1 MAETYKGLTIRIGG
15 DTTGLQ
21 KSLKSVT
28 SSIAATESQL
38 RRMRSALNM
47 DPGSTSAMSRTLDL
61 MGQKAI
67 ETNRKVLQLKSGLE
81 QIAGQR
87 VRLFDGTESV
97 QTVKQLA
104 ELTQDANQRA
114 ADAKENYSAIT
125 AELAKFYRP
134 INEAVDATGKLDGE
148 LDKAKEAAREFSK
161 AWSDAHDG
169 KGFSTSEFIQ
179 EEGLDSAIQKLK
191 ELGLMTDEQE
201 AKLRDLRQ
209 VYGDAF
215 DENEIAKLVAQFEDG
230 NVELERM
237 TATANAATRQFSELS
252 RAAMMTKYGEGIDD
266 SLGHIENAA
275 KSLEGELK
283 QIDDALRF
291 DPHNVDLL
299 AQKMRDL
306 QESSHLAQAKV
317 ETLEEKLRRLS
328 ADGAGNLA
336 NDMADV
342 RLEVERTAQAYDEAT
357 AQVKQLEG
365 AISAAKAE
373 QSRFEAKG
381 DDISDEY
388 QKAKAKVEQLE
399 GSLTSLRA
407 EQERTEAAFRS
418 ASMAQEFVETRTQV
432 ERARSEVKRYNDE
445 IQEMRRFSG
454 VTAGS
459 LTSLGMSLSTSVTP
473 TLIAAGWGIVE
484 SANDI
489 DSAYRDMRKTVNG
502 TEKDFESL
510 RQAAIDFST
519 TNVTSADQM
528 MSIQAIGGELGVA
541 TEDIKEFAETVSN
554 LDVATNLNA
563 EEAATALG
571 QLQNILKLTGDELA
585 PFSDAIVRLG
595 NNGASTES
603 QIVDIANRIGS
614 MGSIVGMSAPD
625 ILAWASAIASTGQN
639 AEAAGT
645 AISNTMSD
653 IETAVSSGG
662 DSLQGFADVARMSAE
677 DFANTW
683 NTDPTQ
689 ALKSFIEGLIAIEE
703 DGGSADS
710 TLGNLGITATRQKQA
725 IMGLMQTV
733 DGLDDSLEMSNDA
746 FNGVSD
752 RWGEAGDAARE
763 AEAKAEGFSGS
774 MSRLQNIA
782 QAVGAELGE
791 SLVPWIDG
799 AADFLGDLF
808 EEFERMPDSTKQAI
822 VGVGAFVA
830 ALGPMILLGKGIGE
844 FFGGIASGLE
854 GVWTAAKAAKQVKSV
869 AGAFELLK
877 TGASGLA
884 GVLKGG
890 LVVGG
895 IAAAVGGIALL
906 VNSYQKGVERQEDFK
921 KSTEGLQDVVARTGE
936 LENFSDTLDDVGESA
951 LLSAKSFDELTASN
965 ADHVEAMEANTE
977 AAETEIAQLNTA
989 QDIINRYAGQTDLT
1003 AEAQGRLEWA
1013 LKLVND
1019 QFGLSISQ
1027 ADVATNS
1034 YKDQDGN
1041 VRNLTE
1047 SLNDLI
1053 EAKKQEARVNALSSN
1068 LTEAMEMQMDSA
1080 KTLADIEKQY
1090 DDYVEKFMSEGHSAS
1105 EADALAR
1112 SQVYE
1117 VTADGVKY
1125 LGGVLDSTREQ
1136 AESANK
1142 AVEDIS
1148 TDLGVAAGAA
1158 SDAANEYDRL
1168 SSTMG
1173 SAKFELFNA
1182 RLNAQGT
1189 TFSSLSDDLETLGA
1203 DTTKFAE
1210 LNDDELKQVARSY
1223 DGTAASIIGTLDQL
1237 GVSISDEGRQA
1248 AQSAL
1253 EIGEAISSLG
1263 DGAVASYFE
1272 GIGVNVSDLSQKLA
1286 DAGITS
1292 DRITNEIGGDFAVLA
1307 QMAGDDV
1314 NKLIYLIQ
1322 NYNQTP
1328 IFDKEG
1334 NLNVTGEEILLYA
1347 NGMIYTWNGQY
1358 LKDQNGN
1365 IVVQGLPDI
1374 EGANE
1379 DLYAWNN
1386 LGQLVEKQTGV
1397 VVSGTVEFQDVTG
1410 EWYTWSQS
1418 TNEVTKNGHIYV
1430 DELEVTD
1437 AYDNVAKLEG
1447 TTLVNAGVDG
1457 TVRANYDEVLSAID
1471 AANDLLGYNGR
1482 SATITLNTVRN
1493 ETRNV
1498 AVKYSRPIGPMPDGS
1513 VMSLAPSSVA
1523 SLSSVPTAAS
1533 TLAAKARTMTDG
1545 VSLMSEEATKA
1556 VRAMSAAPRAAA
1568 YTASELVG
1576 STVGASLPGNRRSI
1590 HDYGSL
1596 GEVVN
1601 NYYDVT
1607 VDGNGTSSRVETIV
1621 LALLDQ
1627 LEKEARL

>member
-28 SSIAATESQL
+28 SSIAATENQL

-114 ADAKENYSAIT
+114 ADAKENYAAIT

-179 EEGLDSAIQKLK
+179 EEGLDAAIQKLK

-201 AKLRDLRQ
+201 AKLRDLRK

-336 NDMADV
+336 NDMTDV

-418 ASMAQEFVETRTQV
+418 ANMAQEFVETRTQV
-432 ERARSEVKRYNDE
+432 DRARSEVKRYNDE
-445 IQEMRRFSG
+445 LQEMRRFSG

-541 TEDIKEFAETVSN
+541 TEDIKEFSETVSN

-563 EEAATALG
+563 EDAATALG
-571 QLQNILKLTGDELA
+571 QLRNILHLTGDELS

-752 RWGEAGDAARE
+752 QWGEAGDAARE

-782 QAVGAELGE
+782 QAVGSELGE
-791 SLVPWIDG
+791 SLVPIIDG
-799 AADFLGDLF
+799 VADLLGGLF
-808 EEFERMPDSTKQAI
+808 DQFEKMPDGTKQAI

-854 GVWTAAKAAKQVKSV
+854 GVATAAQAAKQVKSV
-869 AGAFELLK
+869 AGVFELVK
-877 TGASGLA
+877 TGASNLA

-890 LVVGG
+890 LV
-895 IAAAVGGIALL
+895 AGGIALAIGGVAAL
-906 VNSYQKGVERQEDFK
+906 VKAFQDEQREAELTERATKGLSEAC
-921 KSTEGLQDVVARTGE
+921 SVAREGMTNAADATE
-936 LENFSDTLDDVGESA
+936 SYTEQIYDARDATDETRESLAQLADDFDEINREASIDLDGLRRAESA
-951 LLSAKSFDELTASN
+951 VYDFEG
-965 ADHVEAMEANTE
+965 
-977 AAETEIAQLNTA
+977 
-989 QDIINRYAGQTDLT
+989 RTDLT
-1003 AEAQGRLEWA
+1003 AQEVGEFKSAIEELNGQCGTNYEVVRDASGAYYVMEDGVRKAKDEIYQLIDAQREQVIAAAQNKKLEALYEEQYDALEKYNDVSADYTKALQDQEAARQKYIDKYGVDPTEGINKGIGIGSAEASEWA
-1013 LKLVND
+1013 SASQAASQLNTELSQHQEMLDGLDRDIDKVNASLGNLEDVANGAYEGIDKLVMSKLNSTFEGD
-1019 QFGLSISQ
+1019 T
-1027 ADVATNS
+1027 DVML
-1034 YKDQDGN
+1034 D
-1041 VRNLTE
+1041 
-1047 SLNDLI
+1047 
-1053 EAKKQEARVNALSSN
+1053 
-1068 LTEAMEMQMDSA
+1068 
-1080 KTLADIEKQY
+1080 
-1090 DDYVEKFMSEGHSAS
+1090 F
-1105 EADALAR
+1105 ADAL
-1112 SQVYE
+1112 
-1117 VTADGVKY
+1117 
-1125 LGGVLDSTREQ
+1125 EQ
-1136 AESANK
+1136 AGF
-1142 AVEDIS
+1142 S
-1148 TDLGVAAGAA
+1148 T
-1158 SDAANEYDRL
+1158 EYL
-1168 SSTMG
+1168 
-1173 SAKFELFNA
+1173 
-1182 RLNAQGT
+1182 
-1189 TFSSLSDDLETLGA
+1189 SSLSDTELVDLANAWKSTGGDIEKA
-1203 DTTKFAE
+1203 ME
-1210 LNDDELKQVARSY
+1210 LAGLA
-1223 DGTAASIIGTLDQL
+1223 
-1237 GVSISDEGRQA
+1237 VSEN
-1248 AQSAL
+1248 
-1253 EIGEAISSLG
+1253 
-1263 DGAVASYFE
+1263 FE
-1272 GIGVNVSDLSQKLA
+1272 GIRDKLRSMSDTDLTSFLSSVGMTVDEFA
-1286 DAGITS
+1286 TAMERAGIS
-1292 DRITNEIGGDFAVLA
+1292 SEQFGQVSSEAFQYMLQNCGGDLGQLMF
-1307 QMAGDDV
+1307 M
-1314 NKLIYLIQ
+1314 IQ
-1322 NYNQTP
+1322 NYNSTP
-1328 IFDKEG
+1328 IADKNG
-1334 NLNVTGEEILLYA
+1334 NITADTVQLRDAQGQIYIWNGTDLKDQHGNIIIQKDQIETA
-1347 NGMIYTWNGQY
+1347 NGEIYTWNQ
-1358 LKDQNGN
+1358 Q
-1365 IVVQGLPDI
+1365 
-1374 EGANE
+1374 
-1379 DLYAWNN
+1379 
-1386 LGQLVEKQTGV
+1386 GQLVDPTGTV
-1397 VVSGTVEFQDVTG
+1397 VVDTTQLELASGEIATYNAETG
-1410 EWYTWSQS
+1410 SLDA
-1418 TNEVTKNGHIYV
+1418 NGTIYV
-1430 DELEVTD
+1430 NYLEVTD
-1437 AYDNVAKLEG
+1437 AYDNVVKLNDTELLVQGEVKCDYSEAVAAKDFLDSFPRSV
-1447 TTLVNAGVDG
+1447 TS
-1457 TVRANYDEVLSAID
+1457 TVYV
-1471 AANDLLGYNGR
+1471 
-1482 SATITLNTVRN
+1482 NTVRTTTN
-1493 ETRNV
+1493 RVVNQTV
-1498 AVKYSRPIGPMPDGS
+1498 GPTPAPASYSTPVP
-1513 VMSLAPSSVA
+1513 A
-1523 SLSSVPTAAS
+1523 SVPAAAS
-1533 TLAAKARTMTDG
+1533 TLAAKARAMTDG
-1545 VSLMSEEATKA
+1545 ASLMSEEATRA

-1568 YTASELVG
+1568 FTASELVG

>member
-87 VRLFDGTESV
+87 VKLFDGTESV

-114 ADAKENYSAIT
+114 ADAKENYAAIT

-148 LDKAKEAAREFSK
+148 LDKAKAAAREFSK

-179 EEGLDSAIQKLK
+179 EEGLDAAIQKLK

-201 AKLRDLRQ
+201 AKLRDLRK

-328 ADGAGNLA
+328 ADGAGDLA
-336 NDMADV
+336 SDMTDV

-365 AISAAKAE
+365 AISSAKAE

-418 ASMAQEFVETRTQV
+418 ANMAQEFVETRTQV

-459 LTSLGMSLSTSVTP
+459 LASLGMSLSTSVTP

-502 TEKDFESL
+502 TEKDFEDL

-541 TEDIKEFAETVSN
+541 TEDIKEFSETVAN
-554 LDVATNLNA
+554 LDVATNLDA

-571 QLQNILKLTGDELA
+571 QLRNILKLTGDELA

-653 IETAVSSGG
+653 IETAVSAGG
-662 DSLQGFADVARMSAE
+662 DSLQGFADVSRMSAE

-725 IMGLMQTV
+725 IMGLMQTI

-752 RWGEAGDAARE
+752 QWGEAGDAARE

-782 QAVGAELGE
+782 QAVGSELGE
-791 SLVPWIDG
+791 SLVPIIDG
-799 AADFLGDLF
+799 VADLLGNLF
-808 EEFERMPDSTKQAI
+808 EQFEEMPDGTKQAI

-830 ALGPMILLGKGIGE
+830 ALGPMILLGKGVGE
-844 FFGGIASGLE
+844 FFGGVASGLE
-854 GVWTAAKAAKQVKSV
+854 GVATAAQAAKQVKSV
-869 AGAFELLK
+869 AGVFELVK
-877 TGASGLA
+877 TGASNLA

-890 LVVGG
+890 LV
-895 IAAAVGGIALL
+895 AGGIALAIGGVAAL
-906 VNSYQKGVERQEDFK
+906 VKAFQDEQREAELTERATKGLSEAC
-921 KSTEGLQDVVARTGE
+921 SVAREGMTNAADATE
-936 LENFSDTLDDVGESA
+936 SYTEQIYDARDATDETRESLAQLADDFDEINREASIDLDGLRRAESA
-951 LLSAKSFDELTASN
+951 VYDFEG
-965 ADHVEAMEANTE
+965 
-977 AAETEIAQLNTA
+977 
-989 QDIINRYAGQTDLT
+989 RTDLT
-1003 AEAQGRLEWA
+1003 AQEVGEFKSAIEELNGQCGTNYEVVRDASGAYYVMEDGVRKAKDEIYQLIDAQREQVVAAAQNKKLEALYEEQYDALEKYNEVSADYTKALQDQEAARQKYIDKYGVDPTEGINKGIGIGSAEASEWA
-1013 LKLVND
+1013 SASQAASQLNTELSQHQEMLDGLDRDIDKVNASLGNLEDVANGAYEGIDKLVMSKLNSTFEGD
-1019 QFGLSISQ
+1019 T
-1027 ADVATNS
+1027 DVML
-1034 YKDQDGN
+1034 D
-1041 VRNLTE
+1041 
-1047 SLNDLI
+1047 
-1053 EAKKQEARVNALSSN
+1053 
-1068 LTEAMEMQMDSA
+1068 
-1080 KTLADIEKQY
+1080 
-1090 DDYVEKFMSEGHSAS
+1090 F
-1105 EADALAR
+1105 ADAL
-1112 SQVYE
+1112 
-1117 VTADGVKY
+1117 
-1125 LGGVLDSTREQ
+1125 EQ
-1136 AESANK
+1136 AGF
-1142 AVEDIS
+1142 S
-1148 TDLGVAAGAA
+1148 T
-1158 SDAANEYDRL
+1158 EYL
-1168 SSTMG
+1168 
-1173 SAKFELFNA
+1173 
-1182 RLNAQGT
+1182 
-1189 TFSSLSDDLETLGA
+1189 SSLSDTELVDLANAWKSTGGDIEKA
-1203 DTTKFAE
+1203 ME
-1210 LNDDELKQVARSY
+1210 LAGLA
-1223 DGTAASIIGTLDQL
+1223 
-1237 GVSISDEGRQA
+1237 VSEN
-1248 AQSAL
+1248 
-1253 EIGEAISSLG
+1253 
-1263 DGAVASYFE
+1263 FE
-1272 GIGVNVSDLSQKLA
+1272 GIRDKLRSMSDTDLTSFLSSVGMTVDEFA
-1286 DAGITS
+1286 TAMERAGISSEQFGQVSS
-1292 DRITNEIGGDFAVLA
+1292 DAFQYMLQNCGGDLGQLMF
-1307 QMAGDDV
+1307 M
-1314 NKLIYLIQ
+1314 IQ
-1322 NYNQTP
+1322 NYNSTP
-1328 IFDKEG
+1328 IADKNG
-1334 NLNVTGEEILLYA
+1334 NITADTVQLRDAQGQIYIWNGTDLKDQHGNIIIQKDQIETA
-1347 NGMIYTWNGQY
+1347 NGEIYTWNQ
-1358 LKDQNGN
+1358 Q
-1365 IVVQGLPDI
+1365 
-1374 EGANE
+1374 
-1379 DLYAWNN
+1379 
-1386 LGQLVEKQTGV
+1386 GQLVDPTGTV
-1397 VVSGTVEFQDVTG
+1397 VVDTTQLELASGEIATYNAETG
-1410 EWYTWSQS
+1410 SLDA
-1418 TNEVTKNGHIYV
+1418 NGTIYV
-1430 DELEVTD
+1430 NYLEVTD
-1437 AYDNVAKLEG
+1437 AYDNVVKLNDTELLVQGDVKCDYSEAVAAKDFLDSFPRSV
-1447 TTLVNAGVDG
+1447 TS
-1457 TVRANYDEVLSAID
+1457 TVYV
-1471 AANDLLGYNGR
+1471 
-1482 SATITLNTVRN
+1482 NTVRTTTN
-1493 ETRNV
+1493 RVVNQTV
-1498 AVKYSRPIGPMPDGS
+1498 GPTPAPASYS
-1513 VMSLAPSSVA
+1513 APVHA
-1523 SLSSVPTAAS
+1523 SVPSAAS
-1533 TLAAKARTMTDG
+1533 TLAAKARAMTDG
-1545 VSLMSEEATKA
+1545 VSLMSEEANRA

>member
-81 QIAGQR
+81 QIANQR

-104 ELTQDANQRA
+104 ELTEDANQRA
-114 ADAKENYSAIT
+114 ADAKENYAAIT

-148 LDKAKEAAREFSK
+148 LDKAKDSVREFSK

-169 KGFSTSEFIQ
+169 KGFSTSDFIQ
-179 EEGLDSAIQKLK
+179 EEGLDAAIQKLK

-215 DENEIAKLVAQFEDG
+215 DENEIAKLVSQFEDG

-252 RAAMMTKYGEGIDD
+252 RAASMAKYGEGIDD
-266 SLGHIENAA
+266 QLGHIGNAA
-275 KSLEGELK
+275 KSLEGELR

-336 NDMADV
+336 NDMTDV

-373 QSRFEAKG
+373 QSRFESKG
-381 DDISDEY
+381 DSISDEY
-388 QKAKAKVEQLE
+388 QQARAKVEQLE
-399 GSLTSLRA
+399 SSLTSLRA

-418 ASMAQEFVETRTQV
+418 ANMAQEFVETRTQV
-432 ERARSEVKRYNDE
+432 ERARSEVKRYNSE
-445 IQEMRRFSG
+445 LQEMSRFSG

-502 TEKDFESL
+502 TEKDFEEL

-563 EEAATALG
+563 EEAATSLG

-614 MGSIVGMSAPD
+614 MGTIVGMSAPD
-625 ILAWASAIASTGQN
+625 VLAWSSAIASTGQN

-653 IETAVSSGG
+653 IETAVSNGG
-662 DSLQGFADVARMSAE
+662 DDLQGFADVARMSAE
-677 DFANTW
+677 DFANAW
-683 NTDPTQ
+683 NTDPTV

-703 DGGSADS
+703 DGGSADA
-710 TLGNLGITATRQKQA
+710 TLGELGITATRQKQA
-725 IMGLMQTV
+725 IMGLMQTI
-733 DGLDDSLEMSNDA
+733 GLLDDSLQMSNNA

-774 MSRLQNIA
+774 LSRLQNIA
-782 QAVGAELGE
+782 QAAGAELGE
-791 SLVPWIDG
+791 SLVPIIDG
-799 AADFLGDLF
+799 AADILGKLF
-808 EEFERMPDSTKQAI
+808 EAFSGMDDGTKRAI

-830 ALGPMILLGKGIGE
+830 ALGPMILLGKGVGE

-854 GVWTAAKAAKQVKSV
+854 GVATAAQAAKQVKSV
-869 AGAFELLK
+869 AGAFELVK
-877 TGASGLA
+877 TGASSLA

-895 IAAAVGGIALL
+895 IALAIGGVAAL
-906 VNSYQKGVERQEDFK
+906 VKAFQDEQREAELTERATKGLSEAC
-921 KSTEGLQDVVARTGE
+921 SVAREGMTNAADATE
-936 LENFSDTLDDVGESA
+936 SYTEQIYDARDATDETRESLAQLADDFDEINREASIDLDGLRRAESA
-951 LLSAKSFDELTASN
+951 VYDFEG
-965 ADHVEAMEANTE
+965 
-977 AAETEIAQLNTA
+977 
-989 QDIINRYAGQTDLT
+989 RTDLT
-1003 AEAQGRLEWA
+1003 AQEVGEFKSAIEELNGQCGTNYEVVRDASGAYYVMEDGVRKAKDEIYQLIDAQREQVIAAAQNKKLEALYEEQYDALEKYNEVSSDYTKALQDQEAARQKYIDKYGVDPTEGINKGIGIGSAEASEWA
-1013 LKLVND
+1013 SASQAASQLNTELSQHQEMLDGLDRDIDKVNASLGNLEDVANGAYEGIDKLVMSKLNSTFEGD
-1019 QFGLSISQ
+1019 T
-1027 ADVATNS
+1027 DVML
-1034 YKDQDGN
+1034 D
-1041 VRNLTE
+1041 
-1047 SLNDLI
+1047 
-1053 EAKKQEARVNALSSN
+1053 
-1068 LTEAMEMQMDSA
+1068 
-1080 KTLADIEKQY
+1080 
-1090 DDYVEKFMSEGHSAS
+1090 F
-1105 EADALAR
+1105 ADAL
-1112 SQVYE
+1112 
-1117 VTADGVKY
+1117 
-1125 LGGVLDSTREQ
+1125 EQ
-1136 AESANK
+1136 AGF
-1142 AVEDIS
+1142 S
-1148 TDLGVAAGAA
+1148 T
-1158 SDAANEYDRL
+1158 EYL
-1168 SSTMG
+1168 
-1173 SAKFELFNA
+1173 
-1182 RLNAQGT
+1182 
-1189 TFSSLSDDLETLGA
+1189 SSLSDTELVDLANAWKSTGGDIEKA
-1203 DTTKFAE
+1203 ME
-1210 LNDDELKQVARSY
+1210 LAGLA
-1223 DGTAASIIGTLDQL
+1223 
-1237 GVSISDEGRQA
+1237 VSEN
-1248 AQSAL
+1248 
-1253 EIGEAISSLG
+1253 
-1263 DGAVASYFE
+1263 FE
-1272 GIGVNVSDLSQKLA
+1272 GIRDKLRSMSDTDLTSFLGSVGMTVDEFA
-1286 DAGITS
+1286 TAMERAGIS
-1292 DRITNEIGGDFAVLA
+1292 SEQFGQVSSEAFQYMLQNCGGDLGQLMF
-1307 QMAGDDV
+1307 M
-1314 NKLIYLIQ
+1314 IQ
-1322 NYNQTP
+1322 NYNSTP
-1328 IFDKEG
+1328 IADKNG
-1334 NLNVTGEEILLYA
+1334 NITADTVQLRDAQGQIYIWNGTDLKDQHGNIIIQKDQIETA
-1347 NGMIYTWNGQY
+1347 NGEIYTWNQ
-1358 LKDQNGN
+1358 Q
-1365 IVVQGLPDI
+1365 
-1374 EGANE
+1374 
-1379 DLYAWNN
+1379 
-1386 LGQLVEKQTGV
+1386 GQLVDPTGTV
-1397 VVSGTVEFQDVTG
+1397 VVDTTQLELASGEIATYNAETG
-1410 EWYTWSQS
+1410 SLDA
-1418 TNEVTKNGHIYV
+1418 NGTIYV
-1430 DELEVTD
+1430 NYLEVTD
-1437 AYDNVAKLEG
+1437 AYDNVVKLNDTELLVQGEVKCDYSEAVSAKEFL
-1447 TTLVNAGVDG
+1447 D
-1457 TVRANYDEVLSAID
+1457 SF
-1471 AANDLLGYNGR
+1471 
-1482 SATITLNTVRN
+1482 
-1493 ETRNV
+1493 
-1498 AVKYSRPIGPMPDGS
+1498 
-1513 VMSLAPSSVA
+1513 PSSVTSTVYVNTVKTTTNRVVNQTVGPTPA
-1523 SLSSVPTAAS
+1523 PASLTPEAMSLSSVPSFSS
-1533 TLAAKARTMTDG
+1533 TLAARAKAMSDG

-1556 VRAMSAAPRAAA
+1556 ARAMSAAPHSAS
-1568 YTASELVG
+1568 YTATEIVNG
-1576 STVGASLPGNRRSI
+1576 TKTDFPGNRRAI
-1590 HDYGSL
+1590 GSAGL
-1596 GEVVN
+1596 MGGAVN

-1607 VDGNGTSSRVETIV
+1607 IDGNGTNQRIEKLVI
-1621 LALLDQ
+1621 ALLDE
-1627 LEKEARL
+1627 LEKEGRT

>member
-28 SSIAATESQL
+28 SSIAATENQL

-87 VRLFDGTESV
+87 VKLFDGTESV

-114 ADAKENYSAIT
+114 ADAKENYAAIT

-148 LDKAKEAAREFSK
+148 LDKAKAAAREFSK

-179 EEGLDSAIQKLK
+179 EEGLDAAIQKLK

-201 AKLRDLRQ
+201 AKLRDLRK

-328 ADGAGNLA
+328 ADGAGDLA
-336 NDMADV
+336 SDMTDV

-365 AISAAKAE
+365 AISSAKAE

-418 ASMAQEFVETRTQV
+418 ANMAQEFVETRTQV

-459 LTSLGMSLSTSVTP
+459 LASLGMSLSTSVTP

-502 TEKDFESL
+502 TEKDFEDL

-541 TEDIKEFAETVSN
+541 TEDIKEFSETVAN
-554 LDVATNLNA
+554 LDVATNLDA

-571 QLQNILKLTGDELA
+571 QLRNILKLTGDELA

-653 IETAVSSGG
+653 IETAVSAGG
-662 DSLQGFADVARMSAE
+662 DSLQGFADVSRMSAE

-725 IMGLMQTV
+725 IMGLMQTI

-752 RWGEAGDAARE
+752 QWGEAGDAARE

-782 QAVGAELGE
+782 QAVGSELGE
-791 SLVPWIDG
+791 SLVPIIDG
-799 AADFLGDLF
+799 VADLLGNLF
-808 EEFERMPDSTKQAI
+808 EQFEEMPDGTKQAI

-830 ALGPMILLGKGIGE
+830 ALGPMILLGKGVGE
-844 FFGGIASGLE
+844 FFGGVASGLE
-854 GVWTAAKAAKQVKSV
+854 GVATAAQAAKQVKSV
-869 AGAFELLK
+869 AGVFELVK
-877 TGASGLA
+877 TGASNLA

-890 LVVGG
+890 LV
-895 IAAAVGGIALL
+895 AGGIALAIGGVAAL
-906 VNSYQKGVERQEDFK
+906 VKAFQDEQREAELTERATKGLSEAC
-921 KSTEGLQDVVARTGE
+921 SVAREGMTNAADATE
-936 LENFSDTLDDVGESA
+936 SYTEQIYDARDATDETRESLAQLADDFDEINREASIDLDGLRRAESA
-951 LLSAKSFDELTASN
+951 VYDFEG
-965 ADHVEAMEANTE
+965 
-977 AAETEIAQLNTA
+977 
-989 QDIINRYAGQTDLT
+989 RTDLT
-1003 AEAQGRLEWA
+1003 AQEVGEFKSAIEELNGQCGTNYEVVRDASGAYYVMEDGVRKAKDEIYQLIDAQREQVVAAAQNKKLEALYEEQYDALEKYNEVSADYTKALQDQEAARQKYIDKYGVDPTEGINKGIGIGSAEASEWA
-1013 LKLVND
+1013 SASQAASQLNTELSQHQEMLDGLDRDIDKVNASLGNLEDVANGAYEGIDKLVMSKLNSTFEGD
-1019 QFGLSISQ
+1019 T
-1027 ADVATNS
+1027 DVML
-1034 YKDQDGN
+1034 D
-1041 VRNLTE
+1041 
-1047 SLNDLI
+1047 
-1053 EAKKQEARVNALSSN
+1053 
-1068 LTEAMEMQMDSA
+1068 
-1080 KTLADIEKQY
+1080 
-1090 DDYVEKFMSEGHSAS
+1090 F
-1105 EADALAR
+1105 ADAL
-1112 SQVYE
+1112 
-1117 VTADGVKY
+1117 
-1125 LGGVLDSTREQ
+1125 EQ
-1136 AESANK
+1136 AGF
-1142 AVEDIS
+1142 S
-1148 TDLGVAAGAA
+1148 T
-1158 SDAANEYDRL
+1158 EYL
-1168 SSTMG
+1168 
-1173 SAKFELFNA
+1173 
-1182 RLNAQGT
+1182 
-1189 TFSSLSDDLETLGA
+1189 SSLSDTELVDLANAWKSTGGDIEKA
-1203 DTTKFAE
+1203 ME
-1210 LNDDELKQVARSY
+1210 LAGLA
-1223 DGTAASIIGTLDQL
+1223 
-1237 GVSISDEGRQA
+1237 VSEN
-1248 AQSAL
+1248 
-1253 EIGEAISSLG
+1253 
-1263 DGAVASYFE
+1263 FE
-1272 GIGVNVSDLSQKLA
+1272 GIRDKLRSMSDTDLTSFLSSVGMTVDEFA
-1286 DAGITS
+1286 TAMERAGISSEQFGQVSS
-1292 DRITNEIGGDFAVLA
+1292 DAFQYMLQNCGGDLGQLMF
-1307 QMAGDDV
+1307 M
-1314 NKLIYLIQ
+1314 IQ
-1322 NYNQTP
+1322 NYNSTP
-1328 IFDKEG
+1328 IADKNG
-1334 NLNVTGEEILLYA
+1334 NITADTVQLRDAQGQIYIWNGTDLKDQHGNIIIQKDQIETA
-1347 NGMIYTWNGQY
+1347 NGEIYTWNQ
-1358 LKDQNGN
+1358 Q
-1365 IVVQGLPDI
+1365 
-1374 EGANE
+1374 
-1379 DLYAWNN
+1379 
-1386 LGQLVEKQTGV
+1386 GQLVDPTGTV
-1397 VVSGTVEFQDVTG
+1397 VVDTTQLELASGEIATYNAETG
-1410 EWYTWSQS
+1410 SLDA
-1418 TNEVTKNGHIYV
+1418 NGTIYV
-1430 DELEVTD
+1430 NYLEVTD
-1437 AYDNVAKLEG
+1437 AYDNVVKLNDTELLVQGDVKCDYSEAVAAKDFLDSFPRSV
-1447 TTLVNAGVDG
+1447 TS
-1457 TVRANYDEVLSAID
+1457 TVYV
-1471 AANDLLGYNGR
+1471 
-1482 SATITLNTVRN
+1482 NTVRTTTN
-1493 ETRNV
+1493 RVVNQTV
-1498 AVKYSRPIGPMPDGS
+1498 GPTPAPASYS
-1513 VMSLAPSSVA
+1513 APVHA
-1523 SLSSVPTAAS
+1523 SVPSAAS
-1533 TLAAKARTMTDG
+1533 TLAAKARAMTDG
-1545 VSLMSEEATKA
+1545 VSLMSEEANRA

>member
-47 DPGSTSAMSRTLDL
+47 DPGSTSAMSKTLDL

-87 VRLFDGTESV
+87 VKLFDGTESV

-104 ELTQDANQRA
+104 ELTQDANKRA
-114 ADAKENYSAIT
+114 ADAKENYAAIT

-148 LDKAKEAAREFSK
+148 LDKAKAAAREFSR

-179 EEGLDSAIQKLK
+179 EEGLDAAIQKLK

-201 AKLRDLRQ
+201 AKLRDLRK

-275 KSLEGELK
+275 KSLEGELR

-336 NDMADV
+336 NDMTDV

-365 AISAAKAE
+365 AIGAAKAE

-418 ASMAQEFVETRTQV
+418 ANMAQEFVETRTQV

-502 TEKDFESL
+502 TEKDFEDL

-541 TEDIKEFAETVSN
+541 TEDIKEFSETVAN
-554 LDVATNLNA
+554 LDVATNLDA

-571 QLQNILKLTGDELA
+571 QLRNILKLTGDELA

-725 IMGLMQTV
+725 IMGLMQTI

-752 RWGEAGDAARE
+752 QWGEAGDAARE

-782 QAVGAELGE
+782 QAVGSELGE
-791 SLVPWIDG
+791 SLVPIIDG
-799 AADFLGDLF
+799 VADLLGNLF
-808 EEFERMPDSTKQAI
+808 EQFEEMPDGTKQAI

-854 GVWTAAKAAKQVKSV
+854 GVATAAQAAKQVKSV
-869 AGAFELLK
+869 AGVFELVK
-877 TGASGLA
+877 TGASNLA

-890 LVVGG
+890 LV
-895 IAAAVGGIALL
+895 AGGIALAIGGVAAL
-906 VNSYQKGVERQEDFK
+906 VKAFQDEQREAELTERATKGLSEAC
-921 KSTEGLQDVVARTGE
+921 SVAREGMTNAADATE
-936 LENFSDTLDDVGESA
+936 SYTEQIYDARDATDETRESLAQLADDFDEINREASIDLDGLRRAESA
-951 LLSAKSFDELTASN
+951 VYDFEG
-965 ADHVEAMEANTE
+965 
-977 AAETEIAQLNTA
+977 
-989 QDIINRYAGQTDLT
+989 RTDLT
-1003 AEAQGRLEWA
+1003 AQEVGEFKSAIEELNGQCGTNYEVVRDASGAYYVMEDGVRKAKDEIYQLIDAQREQVVAAAQNKKLEALYEEQYDALEKYNKVSSDYTKALQDQEAARQKYIDKYGVDPTEGINKGIGIGSAEASEWA
-1013 LKLVND
+1013 SASQAASQLNTELSQHQEMLDGLDRDIDKVNASLGNLEDVANGAYEGIDKLVMSKLNSTFEGD
-1019 QFGLSISQ
+1019 T
-1027 ADVATNS
+1027 DVML
-1034 YKDQDGN
+1034 D
-1041 VRNLTE
+1041 
-1047 SLNDLI
+1047 
-1053 EAKKQEARVNALSSN
+1053 
-1068 LTEAMEMQMDSA
+1068 
-1080 KTLADIEKQY
+1080 
-1090 DDYVEKFMSEGHSAS
+1090 F
-1105 EADALAR
+1105 ADAL
-1112 SQVYE
+1112 
-1117 VTADGVKY
+1117 
-1125 LGGVLDSTREQ
+1125 EQ
-1136 AESANK
+1136 AGF
-1142 AVEDIS
+1142 S
-1148 TDLGVAAGAA
+1148 T
-1158 SDAANEYDRL
+1158 EYL
-1168 SSTMG
+1168 
-1173 SAKFELFNA
+1173 
-1182 RLNAQGT
+1182 
-1189 TFSSLSDDLETLGA
+1189 SSLSDTELVDLANAWKSTGGDIEKA
-1203 DTTKFAE
+1203 ME
-1210 LNDDELKQVARSY
+1210 LAGLA
-1223 DGTAASIIGTLDQL
+1223 
-1237 GVSISDEGRQA
+1237 VSEN
-1248 AQSAL
+1248 
-1253 EIGEAISSLG
+1253 
-1263 DGAVASYFE
+1263 FE
-1272 GIGVNVSDLSQKLA
+1272 GIRDKLRSMSDTDLTSFLGSVGMTVDEFA
-1286 DAGITS
+1286 TAMERAGIS
-1292 DRITNEIGGDFAVLA
+1292 SEQFGQVSSEAFQYMLQNCGGDLGQLMF
-1307 QMAGDDV
+1307 M
-1314 NKLIYLIQ
+1314 IQ
-1322 NYNQTP
+1322 NYNSTP
-1328 IFDKEG
+1328 IADKNG
-1334 NLNVTGEEILLYA
+1334 NITADTVQLRDAQGQ
-1347 NGMIYTWNGQY
+1347 IYTWNGTQ
-1358 LKDQNGN
+1358 LINQHGQ
-1365 IVVQGLPDI
+1365 VTVQGIPELYY
-1374 EGANE
+1374 ANGE
-1379 DLYAWNN
+1379 VAQWNES
-1386 LGQLVEKQTGV
+1386 GQLIDKSGNV
-1397 VVSGTVEFQDVTG
+1397 VVTETELYDAQQQV
-1410 EWYTWSQS
+1410 YTW
-1418 TNEVTKNGHIYV
+1418 NESGQLIDKSGAVHV
-1430 DELEVTD
+1430 DQLELHD
-1437 AYDNVAKLEG
+1437 AYDNVVKLNDTELLVQGEVKCDYSEAVAAKDFLDSFPRSV
-1447 TTLVNAGVDG
+1447 TS
-1457 TVRANYDEVLSAID
+1457 TVYV
-1471 AANDLLGYNGR
+1471 
-1482 SATITLNTVRN
+1482 NTVRTTTN
-1493 ETRNV
+1493 RVVNQSV
-1498 AVKYSRPIGPMPDGS
+1498 GPTPAPAS
-1513 VMSLAPSSVA
+1513 YAAEPMSA
-1523 SLSSVPTAAS
+1523 SVPTVAS
-1533 TLAAKARTMTDG
+1533 TLAAKARAMTDG
-1545 VSLMSEEATKA
+1545 ASLMSEEANRA
-1556 VRAMSAAPRAAA
+1556 VQAMSAAPRAAA

>member
-28 SSIAATESQL
+28 SSIAATENQL

-97 QTVKQLA
+97 QTVRQLA

-114 ADAKENYSAIT
+114 ADAKENYAAIT

-179 EEGLDSAIQKLK
+179 EDGLDAAIQKLK

-388 QKAKAKVEQLE
+388 QQAKAKVEQLE
-399 GSLTSLRA
+399 GSLASLRA
-407 EQERTEAAFRS
+407 EQERTKASFRS
-418 ASMAQEFVETRTQV
+418 AKMAEEFVETRTQV

-445 IQEMRRFSG
+445 IQEMSRFSG

-502 TEKDFESL
+502 TEKDFEDL

-571 QLQNILKLTGDELA
+571 QLRNILHLTGDDLA

-639 AEAAGT
+639 SEAAGT

-653 IETAVSSGG
+653 IETAVSAGEE
-662 DSLQGFADVARMSAE
+662 SLQAFADVARMSAE

-710 TLGNLGITATRQKQA
+710 TLGNLDITAARQKQA

-733 DGLDDSLEMSNDA
+733 DGLDDSLRMSNDA

-752 RWGEAGDAARE
+752 QWGEAGDAARE

-782 QAVGAELGE
+782 QALGAELGE
-791 SLVPWIDG
+791 SLVPIIDG
-799 AADFLGDLF
+799 VADFLGELF
-808 EEFERMPDSTKQAI
+808 EQFEKMPDGMKQAI
-822 VGVGAFVA
+822 VVIGGVVA
-830 ALGPMILLGKGIGE
+830 ALGPLILLGKGIGD
-844 FFGGIASGLE
+844 FFGQISDGIATLNAVGEAAKKVEGLADATDLVASSTGILSTALGKTLAAGGIA
-854 GVWTAAKAAKQVKSV
+854 V
-869 AGAFELLK
+869 
-877 TGASGLA
+877 
-884 GVLKGG
+884 
-890 LVVGG
+890 
-895 IAAAVGGIALL
+895 AVGAIAGLIGMY
-906 VNSYQKGVERQEDFK
+906 SDWQQKQENLRT
-921 KSTEGLQDVVARTGE
+921 STEGLRDVVR
-936 LENFSDTLDDVGESA
+936 DTTSLDDYASGIENIDESA
-951 LLSAKSFDELTASN
+951 EFAAMSVDELAESTSK
-965 ADHVEAMEANTE
+965 HVQSMRENTD
-977 AAETEIAQLNTA
+977 AAEAEIAQLNTA

-1013 LKLVND
+1013 LRLVND
-1019 QFGLSISQ
+1019 QFGLSITQ
-1027 ADVATNS
+1027 ADVAADS
-1034 YKDQDGN
+1034 YRDQDGN
-1041 VRNLTE
+1041 VRDLTD
-1047 SLNDLI
+1047 SINALI
-1053 EAKKQEARVNALSSN
+1053 DAKKEEARVNALTAN
-1068 LTEAMEMQMDSA
+1068 LTEAYQIQQDA
-1080 KTLADIEKQY
+1080 GDTLAQAQKDYE
-1090 DDYVEKFMSEGHSAS
+1090 DYVDTVIDLNKKAGREISRAEAEQIVKDS
-1105 EADALAR
+1105 EAKAYQDLLSAQTMYADAVASTSEIETELGSATAATSELAD
-1112 SQVYE
+1112 E
-1117 VTADGVKY
+1117 F
-1125 LGGVLDSTREQ
+1125 
-1136 AESANK
+1136 
-1142 AVEDIS
+1142 
-1148 TDLGVAAGAA
+1148 
-1158 SDAANEYDRL
+1158 DRL

-1173 SAKFELFNA
+1173 SAKFDLFNSQLKA
-1182 RLNAQGT
+1182 SGT
-1189 TFSSLSDDLETLGA
+1189 NFEMLKDDLRSLGVN
-1203 DTTKFAE
+1203 TEQFSN
-1210 LNDDELKQVARSY
+1210 LSQDELKRVADSY
-1223 DGTAASIIGTLDQL
+1223 DGTASSVIGVLDEL
-1237 GVSISDEGRQA
+1237 GVSMSDTGRQA
-1248 AQSAL
+1248 AEMAL
-1253 EIGEAISSLG
+1253 EIQGRIEDIAGGSIATKLEGLG
-1263 DGAVASYFE
+1263 Y
-1272 GIGVNVSDLSQKLA
+1272 NLSDLSQKMA

-1292 DRITNEIGGDFAVLA
+1292 DMLRGDIVGDFDAILA
-1307 QMAGDDV
+1307 MAGDDV
-1314 NKLIYLIQ
+1314 NKLIFLIQ
-1322 NYNQTP
+1322 NYNSTP
-1328 IFDKEG
+1328 IADKNG
-1334 NLNVTGEEILLYA
+1334 NITADTVQLRDAQGQIYIWNGTQLINQHGQVTVQGIPELYYA
-1347 NGMIYTWNGQY
+1347 NGEVAQWNDSGQLIDKNGSVVVTETELYDAQQQVYTWN
-1358 LKDQNGN
+1358 
-1365 IVVQGLPDI
+1365 
-1374 EGANE
+1374 ES
-1379 DLYAWNN
+1379 
-1386 LGQLVEKQTGV
+1386 GQLI
-1397 VVSGTVEFQDVTG
+1397 D
-1410 EWYTWSQS
+1410 
-1418 TNEVTKNGHIYV
+1418 KNGAVHV
-1430 DELEVTD
+1430 DQLELHD
-1437 AYDNVAKLEG
+1437 AYDNVVKLNDTELLVQGEVKCDYSEAVAAKDFLDSFPRSV
-1447 TTLVNAGVDG
+1447 TS
-1457 TVRANYDEVLSAID
+1457 TVYV
-1471 AANDLLGYNGR
+1471 
-1482 SATITLNTVRN
+1482 NTVRTTTN
-1493 ETRNV
+1493 RVVNQTV
-1498 AVKYSRPIGPMPDGS
+1498 GPTPAPASYTAAMPD
-1513 VMSLAPSSVA
+1513 
-1523 SLSSVPTAAS
+1523 SVPTVAS
-1533 TLAAKARTMTDG
+1533 TLAAKAKAMSDG
-1545 VSLMSEEATKA
+1545 ASLMSEEASRA
-1556 VRAMSAAPRAAA
+1556 VQAMSAAPRAAA

-1576 STVGASLPGNRRSI
+1576 SSTGTSLPGNRRSI